1 MRVLLFLL
9 FFKFAFAFGQLVHPA
24 NNDAFLQDEVAFVYI
39 QIAPSDLNLILTD
52 SLYADHEF
60 PATFRYLSS
69 TIDETVANVGFR
81 LRGNT
86 SRNSAKKSFKVS
98 FNEFVQGQKWKGV
111 EKLNLNG
118 EHNDVSIMRSRL
130 SNQLLKYAGLPAAR
144 TSYVRLY
151 INNEYK
157 GLYLNVEHIDE
168 EFLQRRFINDHTGNL
183 FKCNYGANLKQIG
196 GSASQYS
203 GLYELKTN
211 KAQNDYSGLINFID
225 ILNNTNQDQFTC
237 AIHSVFDVDLYLR
250 TLALEILMGHWD
262 GYAGNM
268 NNYYL
273 YERPSD
279 GKFVFLEYD
288 MDNTLG
294 VDWGIIP
301 FEDWSTRNVYT
312 WAKGDKPLYD
322 RLLAVPFF
330 KDRFNFH
337 MNDLLTTVFVPQ
349 NLLTELGLTQDL
361 ITQAALE
368 DEYKSYDYGYT
379 DSDFLAAI
387 NTTIGGHI
395 KQSLQQYIQQRHTSA
410 TNQLQVI
417 QNLENPC
424 QLSLDEL
431 IKDVFV
437 PLKAFDLMGN
447 EIELDTTNK
456 AKLLVD
462 KYGNTK
468 IVWTHE

>member
-1 MRVLLFLL
+1 MRILLFLL
-9 FFKFAFAFGQLVHPA
+9 LFKFSSVFGQLVHPA
-24 NNDAFLQDEVAFVYI
+24 NNDAFLQGEVAFVYI
-39 QIAPSDLNLILTD
+39 QIAPADLNLILTD

-86 SRNSAKKSFKVS
+86 SRNAAKKSFKVS

-118 EHNDVSIMRSRL
+118 EHNDVSILRSRL
-130 SNQLLKYAGLPAAR
+130 CNQLLKNAGLPAAR

-151 INNEYK
+151 INNEYR

-168 EFLQRRFINDHTGNL
+168 EFLQRRFINDNTGNL

-196 GSASQYS
+196 GSASQYM

-211 KAQNDYSGLINFID
+211 KTQNDYSGLINFID
-225 ILNNTNQDQFTC
+225 ILNNTNADQFTC
-237 AIHSVFDVDLYLR
+237 AIQSVFDVDLYLR

-294 VDWGIIP
+294 VDWGVIP
-301 FEDWSTRNVYT
+301 FEDWSTRNIYT
-312 WAKGDKPLYD
+312 WAKGEKPLYD
-322 RLLAVPFF
+322 RLLAVPYF

-337 MNDLLTTVFVPQ
+337 LNDLLTSVFVPQ

-368 DEYKSYDYGYT
+368 DEYKGYDYGYT

-410 TNQLQVI
+410 TSQLQVI
-417 QNLENPC
+417 QNIENPC
-424 QLSLDEL
+424 QLSLDEM
-431 IKDVFV
+431 IKEVFV

-462 KYGNTK
+462 KFGNTK

>member
-1 MRVLLFLL
+1 MRLLLSFVLVSFQL
-9 FFKFAFAFGQLVHPA
+9 AFGQLVHPP
-24 NNDAFLQDEVAFVYI
+24 NNDAFLQEEVAFVYI
-39 QIAPSDLNLILTD
+39 QIAPADLNLILTD

-69 TIDETVANVGFR
+69 TIDETVTNVGFR

-98 FNEFVQGQKWKGV
+98 FNEFVQGRKWKGV

-118 EHNDVSIMRSRL
+118 EHNDVSIMRSRMC
-130 SNQLLKYAGLPAAR
+130 NQLLKYAELPAAR

-168 EFLQRRFINDHTGNL
+168 EFIQRRFTNDHTGNL
-183 FKCNYGANLKQIG
+183 FKCNYGADLKQIG
-196 GSASQYS
+196 SSPAPYMGT
-203 GLYELKTN
+203 YELKTN
-211 KAQNDYSGLINFID
+211 TQANNYSGLINFID
-225 ILNNTNQDQFTC
+225 ILNNTNESQFTC
-237 AIHSVFDVDLYLR
+237 AIQQVFDVELYLR
-250 TLALEILMGHWD
+250 TLAMEILIGHWD
-262 GYAGNM
+262 GYAGNK

-273 YERPSD
+273 YQRPSD
-279 GKFVFLEYD
+279 GKFVFIEYD
-288 MDNTLG
+288 MDNSLG

-301 FEDWSTRNVYT
+301 FENWSTRNIYT

-322 RLLAVPFF
+322 RLMAVPYF

-337 MNDLLTTVFVPQ
+337 MNDLLNNVFVPQ

-395 KQSLQQYIQQRHTSA
+395 KQSLQLYIQQRHTTA
-410 TNQLQVI
+410 TNQLQNI

-424 QLSLDEL
+424 QLSLDEM

-468 IVWTHE
+468 IVWNHE

>member
-1 MRVLLFLL
+1 MRLLLSFVLVSFQL
-9 FFKFAFAFGQLVHPA
+9 AFGQLVHPP
-24 NNDAFLQDEVAFVYI
+24 NNDAFLQEEVAFVYI
-39 QIAPSDLNLILTD
+39 QIAPADLNLILTD

-69 TIDETVANVGFR
+69 TIDETVTNVGFR

-98 FNEFVQGQKWKGV
+98 FNEFVQGRKWKGV

-118 EHNDVSIMRSRL
+118 EHNDVSIMRSRMC
-130 SNQLLKYAGLPAAR
+130 NQLLKYAGLPAAR

-151 INNEYK
+151 INNDYK

-168 EFLQRRFINDHTGNL
+168 EFIQRRFTNDHTGNL
-183 FKCNYGANLKQIG
+183 FKCNYGADLKQIG
-196 GSASQYS
+196 SSPAPYMGT
-203 GLYELKTN
+203 YELKTN
-211 KAQNDYSGLINFID
+211 TQANNYSGLINFID
-225 ILNNTNQDQFTC
+225 ILNNTNESQFTC
-237 AIHSVFDVDLYLR
+237 AIQQVFDVELYLR
-250 TLALEILMGHWD
+250 TLAMEILIGHWD
-262 GYAGNM
+262 GYAGNK

-273 YERPSD
+273 YQRPSD
-279 GKFVFLEYD
+279 GKFVFIEYD
-288 MDNTLG
+288 MDNSLG

-301 FEDWSTRNVYT
+301 FENWSTRNIYT

-322 RLLAVPFF
+322 RLMAVPYF

-337 MNDLLTTVFVPQ
+337 MNDLLNNVFVPQ

-395 KQSLQQYIQQRHTSA
+395 KQSLQLYIQQRHTSA
-410 TNQLQVI
+410 TNQLQNI

-424 QLSLDEL
+424 QLSLDEM

>member
-1 MRVLLFLL
+1 MRLLLFLL
-9 FFKFAFAFGQLVHPA
+9 LFKLSFAFGQLVHPA
-24 NNDAFLQDEVAFVYI
+24 NNDAFLQDEVAAVYI
-39 QIAPSDLNLILTD
+39 QMAPSDLNLILTD

-60 PATFRYLSS
+60 PATFRYLSTS
-69 TIDETVANVGFR
+69 IDETVTNVGFR

-98 FNEFVQGQKWKGV
+98 FNEFVQGRKWKGV

-130 SNQLLKYAGLPAAR
+130 CNQLLKYAELPAAR
-144 TSYVRLY
+144 TSYIRLY

-168 EFLQRRFINDHTGNL
+168 EFLQRRFTSDHTGNL

-196 GSASQYS
+196 GSPGPYMS
-203 GLYELKTN
+203 LYELKTN

-225 ILNNTNQDQFTC
+225 ILNNTNEDQFTC
-237 AIHSVFDVDLYLR
+237 AIQSVFDVDLYLR
-250 TLALEILMGHWD
+250 TLAAEILLGHWD

-279 GKFVFLEYD
+279 GKFVFIEYD

-301 FEDWSTRNVYT
+301 FENWSTRNIYT

-322 RLLAVPFF
+322 KLLAVPYF

-337 MNDLLTTVFVPQ
+337 INDLLTTVFVPQ

-395 KQSLQQYIQQRHTSA
+395 KQSLQLYIQQRHTSA